1 MPAMSFEIGP
11 RPYGKSAG
19 YQFAWRMWNP
29 GEFHRAS
36 EGQCGATFRIY
47 PTYGIRVSNVVIGLA
62 LMA

>member
-1 MPAMSFEIGP
+1 
-11 RPYGKSAG
+11 
-19 YQFAWRMWNP
+19 MWNP